1 MNEVQTMPRDA
12 AIVDV
17 SELPAGR
24 ELGAGETAN
33 IEAST
38 ADKMRSGAIGI
49 VKDMLWSLASL
60 TILLTMWTLVSF
72 TIGQDLPTPLTAFSK
87 LAELLHNPLGTDENG
102 PRIGLQ
108 LWASIGRV
116 LTGFALGSIVAV
128 PLGILMGASPIC
140 KRLFDPIVQILRPVS
155 PLVWF
160 PLSLVTFKALGGVS
174 TATLFTIFITSLW
187 PTLINTAFGVGSL
200 PDDYKNV
207 ARVFQFSKGRYLRRI
222 LLPYAIPHILTGLR
236 LSMGIAWL
244 VIVAA
249 EMLSG
254 DMGIGFFAWES
265 YNAGSYDQM
274 VASVVLIGI
283 VGLIIDRVFDR
294 MLKKFDYS

>member
-1 MNEVQTMPRDA
+1 MKM
-12 AIVDV
+12 
-17 SELPAGR
+17 GR
-24 ELGAGETAN
+24 ALGFKCGLRLGAFH
-33 IEAST
+33 
-38 ADKMRSGAIGI
+38 D
-49 VKDMLWSLASL
+49 
-60 TILLTMWTLVSF
+60 
-72 TIGQDLPTPLTAFSK
+72 
-87 LAELLHNPLGTDENG
+87 
-102 PRIGLQ
+102 
-108 LWASIGRV
+108 
-116 LTGFALGSIVAV
+116 GFALGSIVAV
-128 PLGILMGASPIC
+128 PLGILMGANPIC

-160 PLSLVTFKALGGVS
+160 PLSLVTFKALGGVA

-222 LLPYAIPHILTGLR
+222 LLPYALPHILTGLR

-274 VASVVLIGI
+274 VASVILIGI
-283 VGLIIDRVFDR
+283 VGLILDRVFDR
-294 MLKKFDYS
+294 VLKKFDYA